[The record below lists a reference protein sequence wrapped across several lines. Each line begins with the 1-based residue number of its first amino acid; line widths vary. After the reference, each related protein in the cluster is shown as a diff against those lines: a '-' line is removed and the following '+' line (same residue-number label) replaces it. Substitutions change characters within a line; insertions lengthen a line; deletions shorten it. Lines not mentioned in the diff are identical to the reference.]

1 MQQTKQK
8 SYFVDLIFILLDR
21 ITFLNF
27 LGRAYIMTSFI
38 VTSYINGWYLFWYQW
53 KEDVHTYILVE
64 NLGLYDLQY

>member
-8 SYFVDLIFILLDR
+8 SYFFDLRFILLDR

-38 VTSYINGWYLFWYQW
+38 VTSYINGWYL
-53 KEDVHTYILVE
+53 LL
-64 NLGLYDLQY
+64 NLGLYDLQYW